1 MMNVLSIHW
10 GKCSGCSIIIDNEIK
25 FATSEERFSRIKSD
39 ESYPKRAIEEA
50 LKFCK
55 INPDELDK
63 VLIAANRVPFIPPLL
78 RIYSKF
84 SLKDHLKLMEEYWY
98 PKLIKNEP
106 VKMIDLFRDRID
118 TNRFPFDQPFV
129 KDLDFEKI
137 EQIQYNKDNDKNISN
152 FFKKTISKHLEIE
165 QEKIIHV
172 EHDTCHGSY
181 GFYGSP
187 IRENN
192 TLIITG
198 DAWGDDTS
206 GTIAIYD
213 SKDNEI
219 KRVKEYDHK
228 DFQLARIYRY
238 TTLLLRMIPNE
249 HEYKVMG
256 LAPYYNGKMIQ
267 EVEKV
272 YDKMLKINGLD
283 FEFNSEIKDIY
294 QYLKEN
300 LNEFRFDHI
309 AAGIQSFSEK
319 ILVKWFTNAL
329 KKYNSNSIV
338 FSGGVSLNIK
348 ANLMIS
354 KIENLKKFFVCGG
367 GGDETLPIGACYHY
381 AEQQKIEPKPL
392 ESLYLGTNAEYTD
405 NEIKIFDDYKV
416 NKFENIE
423 QVIDL
428 VLENKILATCRGRA
442 EMGPRSLGNRSI
454 LADPRETSNIQ
465 KINTAIKNRD
475 FWMPFSPIVL
485 SEYQSELID
494 NPKKL
499 ESPHMT
505 IAFETV
511 DGERKIPAAIHQ
523 ADKTARPQLLKK
535 EVNPQLWELIKGFYD
550 KTGVPSLLNTSFNL
564 HGDAVVESPDDAIQT
579 FIKSELDILLFDNMV
594 ISRKVLS

>member
-78 RIYSKF
+78 RVYSKF

-165 QEKIIHV
+165 QEKIVHV

-309 AAGIQSFSEK
+309 AAGIQLFSEK
-319 ILVKWFTNAL
+319 ILVEWFTNAL
-329 KKYNSNSIV
+329 KEYNSNSIV

-381 AEQQKIEPKPL
+381 AEQQKIKPKPL

-485 SEYQSELID
+485 SEYQSELIY

-564 HGDAVVESPDDAIQT
+564 HGEPIVNNIHDALHVFENSKLDVLWLDRHIIQ
-579 FIKSELDILLFDNMV
+579 K
-594 ISRKVLS
+594 

>member
-78 RIYSKF
+78 RVYSKF

-309 AAGIQSFSEK
+309 AAGIQLFSEK
-319 ILVKWFTNAL
+319 ILVEWFTNAL
-329 KKYNSNSIV
+329 KEYNSNSIV

-485 SEYQSELID
+485 SEYQSELIY

-564 HGDAVVESPDDAIQT
+564 HGEPIVNNIHDALHVFENSKLDVLWLDRHIIQ
-579 FIKSELDILLFDNMV
+579 K
-594 ISRKVLS
+594 

>member
-1 MMNVLSIHW
+1 MNVLSIHW

-78 RIYSKF
+78 RVYSKF

-309 AAGIQSFSEK
+309 AAGIQLFSEK
-319 ILVKWFTNAL
+319 ILVEWFTNAL
-329 KKYNSNSIV
+329 KEYNSNSIV

-381 AEQQKIEPKPL
+381 AEQQKIKPKPL

-485 SEYQSELID
+485 SEYQSELIY

-535 EVNPQLWELIKGFYD
+535 EVNPQLWGLIKGFYD

-564 HGDAVVESPDDAIQT
+564 HGEPIVNNIHDALHVFENSKLDVLWLDRHIIQ
-579 FIKSELDILLFDNMV
+579 K
-594 ISRKVLS
+594 

>member
-381 AEQQKIEPKPL
+381 AEQQKIKPKPL

-485 SEYQSELID
+485 SEYQSELIY

-564 HGDAVVESPDDAIQT
+564 HGEPIVNNIHDALHVFENSKLDVLWLDRHIIQ
-579 FIKSELDILLFDNMV
+579 K
-594 ISRKVLS
+594 

>member
-78 RIYSKF
+78 RVYSKF

-165 QEKIIHV
+165 QEKIVHV

-485 SEYQSELID
+485 SEYQSELIY

-564 HGDAVVESPDDAIQT
+564 HGEPIVNNIHDALHVFENSKLDVLWLDRHIIQ
-579 FIKSELDILLFDNMV
+579 K
-594 ISRKVLS
+594 

>member
-165 QEKIIHV
+165 QEKIVHV

-213 SKDNEI
+213 SKNNEI

-309 AAGIQSFSEK
+309 AAGIQLFSEK
-319 ILVKWFTNAL
+319 ILVEWFTNAL
-329 KKYNSNSIV
+329 KEYNSNSIV

-381 AEQQKIEPKPL
+381 AEQQKIKPKPL

-564 HGDAVVESPDDAIQT
+564 HGEPIVNNIHDALHVFENSKLDVLWLDRHIIQ
-579 FIKSELDILLFDNMV
+579 K
-594 ISRKVLS
+594 

>member
-78 RIYSKF
+78 RVYSKF

-165 QEKIIHV
+165 QEKIVHV

-309 AAGIQSFSEK
+309 AAGIQLFSEK

-381 AEQQKIEPKPL
+381 AEQQKIKPKPL

-485 SEYQSELID
+485 SEYQSELIY

-564 HGDAVVESPDDAIQT
+564 HGEPIVNNIHDALHVFENSKLDVLWLDRHIIQ
-579 FIKSELDILLFDNMV
+579 K
-594 ISRKVLS
+594 

>member
-78 RIYSKF
+78 RVYSKF

-213 SKDNEI
+213 SENNKI

-228 DFQLARIYRY
+228 NFQLARIYRY

-309 AAGIQSFSEK
+309 AAGIQLFSEK
-319 ILVKWFTNAL
+319 ILVEWFTNAL
-329 KKYNSNSIV
+329 KEYNSNSIV

-381 AEQQKIEPKPL
+381 AEQQKIKPKPL

-535 EVNPQLWELIKGFYD
+535 EVNPQLWGLIKGFYD

-564 HGDAVVESPDDAIQT
+564 HGEPIVNNIHDALHVFENSKLDVLWLDRHIIQ
-579 FIKSELDILLFDNMV
+579 K
-594 ISRKVLS
+594 

>member
-165 QEKIIHV
+165 QEKIVHV

-329 KKYNSNSIV
+329 KEYNSNSIV

-485 SEYQSELID
+485 SEYQSELIY

-564 HGDAVVESPDDAIQT
+564 HGEPIVNNIHDALHVFENSKLDVLWLDRHIIQ
-579 FIKSELDILLFDNMV
+579 K
-594 ISRKVLS
+594 

>member
-165 QEKIIHV
+165 QEKIVHV

-381 AEQQKIEPKPL
+381 AEQQKIKPKPL

-535 EVNPQLWELIKGFYD
+535 EVNPQLWGLIKGFYD

-564 HGDAVVESPDDAIQT
+564 HGEPIVNNIHDALHVFENSKLDVLWLDRHIIQ
-579 FIKSELDILLFDNMV
+579 K
-594 ISRKVLS
+594 

>member
-78 RIYSKF
+78 RVYSKF

-381 AEQQKIEPKPL
+381 AEQQKIKPKPL

-535 EVNPQLWELIKGFYD
+535 EVNPQLWGLIKGFYD

-564 HGDAVVESPDDAIQT
+564 HGEPIVNNIHDALHVFENSKLDVLWLDRHIIQ
-579 FIKSELDILLFDNMV
+579 K
-594 ISRKVLS
+594 

>member
-165 QEKIIHV
+165 QEKIVHV

-213 SKDNEI
+213 SKNNEI

-319 ILVKWFTNAL
+319 ILVEWFTNSL
-329 KKYNSNSIV
+329 KEYNSDSIV
-338 FSGGVSLNIK
+338 FSGGISLNIK

-535 EVNPQLWELIKGFYD
+535 EVNPQLWGLIKGFYD

-564 HGDAVVESPDDAIQT
+564 HGEPIVNNIHDALHVFENSKLDVLWLDRHIIQ
-579 FIKSELDILLFDNMV
+579 K
-594 ISRKVLS
+594 

>member
-78 RIYSKF
+78 RVYSKF

-165 QEKIIHV
+165 QEKIVHV

-213 SKDNEI
+213 SKNNEI

-309 AAGIQSFSEK
+309 AAGIQLFSEK
-319 ILVKWFTNAL
+319 ILVEWFTNAL
-329 KKYNSNSIV
+329 KEYNSNSIV

-381 AEQQKIEPKPL
+381 AEQQKIKPKPL

-485 SEYQSELID
+485 SEYQSELIY

-535 EVNPQLWELIKGFYD
+535 EVNPQLWGLIKGFYD

-564 HGDAVVESPDDAIQT
+564 HGEPIVNNIHDALHVFENSKLDVLWLDRHIIQ
-579 FIKSELDILLFDNMV
+579 K
-594 ISRKVLS
+594 

>member
-78 RIYSKF
+78 RVYSKF

-165 QEKIIHV
+165 QEKIVHV

-213 SKDNEI
+213 SKNNEI

-309 AAGIQSFSEK
+309 AAGIQLFSEK
-319 ILVKWFTNAL
+319 ILVEWFTNAL
-329 KKYNSNSIV
+329 KEYNSNSIV

-381 AEQQKIEPKPL
+381 AEQQKIKPKPL

-535 EVNPQLWELIKGFYD
+535 EVNPQLWGLIKGFYD

-564 HGDAVVESPDDAIQT
+564 HGEPIVNNIHDALHVFENSKLDVLWLDRHIIQ
-579 FIKSELDILLFDNMV
+579 K
-594 ISRKVLS
+594 

>member
-78 RIYSKF
+78 RVYSKF

-309 AAGIQSFSEK
+309 AAGIQLFSEK
-319 ILVKWFTNAL
+319 ILVEWFTNAL
-329 KKYNSNSIV
+329 KEYNSNSIV

-535 EVNPQLWELIKGFYD
+535 EVNPQLWGLIKGFYD

-564 HGDAVVESPDDAIQT
+564 HGEPIVNNIHDALHVFENSKLDVLWLDRHIIQ
-579 FIKSELDILLFDNMV
+579 K
-594 ISRKVLS
+594 

>member
-78 RIYSKF
+78 RVYSKF

-165 QEKIIHV
+165 QEKIVHV

-213 SKDNEI
+213 SKNNEI

-381 AEQQKIEPKPL
+381 AEQQKIKPKPL

-535 EVNPQLWELIKGFYD
+535 EVNPQLWGLIKGFYD

-564 HGDAVVESPDDAIQT
+564 HGEPIVNNIHDALHVFENSKLDVLWLDRHIIQ
-579 FIKSELDILLFDNMV
+579 K
-594 ISRKVLS
+594 

>member
-78 RIYSKF
+78 RVYSKF

-165 QEKIIHV
+165 QEKIVHV

-309 AAGIQSFSEK
+309 AAGIQLFSEK
-319 ILVKWFTNAL
+319 ILVEWFTNAL
-329 KKYNSNSIV
+329 KEYNSNSIV

-381 AEQQKIEPKPL
+381 AEQQKIKPKPL

-535 EVNPQLWELIKGFYD
+535 EVNPQLWGLIKGFYD

-564 HGDAVVESPDDAIQT
+564 HGEPIVNNIHDALHVFENSKLDVLWLDRHIIQ
-579 FIKSELDILLFDNMV
+579 K
-594 ISRKVLS
+594 

>member
-78 RIYSKF
+78 RVYSKF

-165 QEKIIHV
+165 QEKIVHV

-381 AEQQKIEPKPL
+381 AEQQKIKPKPL

-564 HGDAVVESPDDAIQT
+564 HGEPIVNNIHDALHVFENSKLDVLWLDRHIIQ
-579 FIKSELDILLFDNMV
+579 K
-594 ISRKVLS
+594 

>member
-55 INPDELDK
+55 INPNELDK

-78 RIYSKF
+78 RVYSKF

-213 SKDNEI
+213 SKNNEI

-256 LAPYYNGKMIQ
+256 LAPYYNGKIIQ

-283 FEFNSEIKDIY
+283 FEFNSEIKNIY

-309 AAGIQSFSEK
+309 AAGIQLFSEK
-319 ILVKWFTNAL
+319 ILVEWFTNAL
-329 KKYNSNSIV
+329 KEYNSNSIV

-381 AEQQKIEPKPL
+381 AEQQKIKPKPL

-485 SEYQSELID
+485 SEYQSELIY

-564 HGDAVVESPDDAIQT
+564 HGEPIVNNIHDALHVFENSKLDVLWLDRHIIQ
-579 FIKSELDILLFDNMV
+579 K
-594 ISRKVLS
+594 

>member
-78 RIYSKF
+78 RVYSKF

-165 QEKIIHV
+165 QEKIVHV

-309 AAGIQSFSEK
+309 AAGIQLFSEK
-319 ILVKWFTNAL
+319 ILVEWFTNAL
-329 KKYNSNSIV
+329 KEYNSNSIV

-535 EVNPQLWELIKGFYD
+535 EVNPQLWGLIKGFYD

-564 HGDAVVESPDDAIQT
+564 HGEPIVNNIHDALHVFENSKLDVLWLDRHIIQ
-579 FIKSELDILLFDNMV
+579 K
-594 ISRKVLS
+594 

>member
-78 RIYSKF
+78 RVYSKF

-213 SKDNEI
+213 SKNNEI

-309 AAGIQSFSEK
+309 AAGIQLFSEK
-319 ILVKWFTNAL
+319 ILVEWFTNAL
-329 KKYNSNSIV
+329 KEYNSNSIV

-381 AEQQKIEPKPL
+381 AEQQKIKPKPL

-535 EVNPQLWELIKGFYD
+535 EVNPQLWGLIKGFYD

-564 HGDAVVESPDDAIQT
+564 HGEPIVNNIHDALHVFENSKLDVLWLDRHIIQ
-579 FIKSELDILLFDNMV
+579 K
-594 ISRKVLS
+594 

>member
-78 RIYSKF
+78 RVYSKF

-165 QEKIIHV
+165 QEKIVHV

-213 SKDNEI
+213 SKNNEI

-309 AAGIQSFSEK
+309 AAGIQLFSEK
-319 ILVKWFTNAL
+319 ILVEWFTNAL
-329 KKYNSNSIV
+329 KEYNSNSIV

-381 AEQQKIEPKPL
+381 AEQQKIKPKPL

-564 HGDAVVESPDDAIQT
+564 HGEPIVNNIHDALHVFENSKLDVLWLDRHIIQ
-579 FIKSELDILLFDNMV
+579 K
-594 ISRKVLS
+594 

>member
-564 HGDAVVESPDDAIQT
+564 HGEPIVNNIHDALHVFENSKLDVLWLDRHIIQ
-579 FIKSELDILLFDNMV
+579 K
-594 ISRKVLS
+594 

>member
-78 RIYSKF
+78 RVYSKF

-485 SEYQSELID
+485 SEYQSELIY

-564 HGDAVVESPDDAIQT
+564 HGEPIVNNIHDALHVFENSKLDVLWLDRHIIQ
-579 FIKSELDILLFDNMV
+579 K
-594 ISRKVLS
+594 

>member
-381 AEQQKIEPKPL
+381 AEQQKIKPKPL

-485 SEYQSELID
+485 SEYQSELIY

-535 EVNPQLWELIKGFYD
+535 EVNPQLWGLIKGFYD

-564 HGDAVVESPDDAIQT
+564 HGEPIVNNIHDALHVFENSKLDVLWLDRHIIQ
-579 FIKSELDILLFDNMV
+579 K
-594 ISRKVLS
+594 

>member
-213 SKDNEI
+213 SKNNEI

-309 AAGIQSFSEK
+309 AAGIQLFSEK
-319 ILVKWFTNAL
+319 ILVEWFTNAL
-329 KKYNSNSIV
+329 KEYNSNSIV

-381 AEQQKIEPKPL
+381 AEQQKIKPKPL

-564 HGDAVVESPDDAIQT
+564 HGEPIVNNIHDALHVFENSKLDVLWLDRHIIQ
-579 FIKSELDILLFDNMV
+579 K
-594 ISRKVLS
+594 

>member
-78 RIYSKF
+78 RVYSKF

-213 SKDNEI
+213 SKNNEI

-309 AAGIQSFSEK
+309 AAGIQLFSEK
-319 ILVKWFTNAL
+319 ILVEWFTNAL
-329 KKYNSNSIV
+329 KEYNSNSIV

-535 EVNPQLWELIKGFYD
+535 EVNPQLWGLIKGFYD

-564 HGDAVVESPDDAIQT
+564 HGEPIVNNIHDALHVFENSKLDVLWLDRHIIQ
-579 FIKSELDILLFDNMV
+579 K
-594 ISRKVLS
+594 

>member
-1 MMNVLSIHW
+1 MNVLSIHW

-78 RIYSKF
+78 RVYSKF

-165 QEKIIHV
+165 QEKIVHV

-213 SKDNEI
+213 SKNNEI

-535 EVNPQLWELIKGFYD
+535 EVNPQLWGLIKGFYD

-564 HGDAVVESPDDAIQT
+564 HGEPIVNNIHDALHVFENSKLDVLWLDRHIIQ
-579 FIKSELDILLFDNMV
+579 K
-594 ISRKVLS
+594 

>member
-78 RIYSKF
+78 RVYSKF

-309 AAGIQSFSEK
+309 AAGIQLFSEK
-319 ILVKWFTNAL
+319 ILVEWFTNAL
-329 KKYNSNSIV
+329 KEYNSNSIV

-381 AEQQKIEPKPL
+381 AEQQKIKPKPL

-535 EVNPQLWELIKGFYD
+535 EVNPQLWGLIKGFYD

-564 HGDAVVESPDDAIQT
+564 HGEPIVNNIHDALHVFENSKLDVLWLDRHIIQ
-579 FIKSELDILLFDNMV
+579 K
-594 ISRKVLS
+594 

>member
-1 MMNVLSIHW
+1 MNVLSIHW

-78 RIYSKF
+78 RVYSKF

-381 AEQQKIEPKPL
+381 AEQQKIKPKPL

-564 HGDAVVESPDDAIQT
+564 HGEPIVNNIHDALHVFENSKLDVLWLDRHIIQ
-579 FIKSELDILLFDNMV
+579 K
-594 ISRKVLS
+594 

>member
-213 SKDNEI
+213 SKNNEI

-319 ILVKWFTNAL
+319 ILVEWFTNSL
-329 KKYNSNSIV
+329 KEYNSDSIV
-338 FSGGVSLNIK
+338 FSGGISLNIK

-485 SEYQSELID
+485 SEYQSELIY

-535 EVNPQLWELIKGFYD
+535 EVNPQLWGLIKGFYD

-564 HGDAVVESPDDAIQT
+564 HGEPIVNNIHDALHVFENSKLDVLWLDRHIIQ
-579 FIKSELDILLFDNMV
+579 K
-594 ISRKVLS
+594 

>member
-309 AAGIQSFSEK
+309 AAGIQLFSEK
-319 ILVKWFTNAL
+319 ILVEWFTNAL
-329 KKYNSNSIV
+329 KEYNSNSIV

-381 AEQQKIEPKPL
+381 AEQQKIKPKPL

-485 SEYQSELID
+485 SEYQSELIY

-564 HGDAVVESPDDAIQT
+564 HGEPIVNNIHDALHVFENSKLDVLWLDRHIIQ
-579 FIKSELDILLFDNMV
+579 K
-594 ISRKVLS
+594 

>member
-309 AAGIQSFSEK
+309 AAGIQLFSEK
-319 ILVKWFTNAL
+319 ILVEWFTNAL
-329 KKYNSNSIV
+329 KEYNSNSIV

-564 HGDAVVESPDDAIQT
+564 HGEPIVNNIHDALHVFENSKLDVLWLDRHIIQ
-579 FIKSELDILLFDNMV
+579 K
-594 ISRKVLS
+594 

>member
-309 AAGIQSFSEK
+309 AAGIQLFSEK
-319 ILVKWFTNAL
+319 ILVEWFTNAL
-329 KKYNSNSIV
+329 KEYNSNSIV

-485 SEYQSELID
+485 SEYQSELIY

-535 EVNPQLWELIKGFYD
+535 EVNPQLWGLIKGFYD

-564 HGDAVVESPDDAIQT
+564 HGEPIVNNIHDALHVFENSKLDVLWLDRHIIQ
-579 FIKSELDILLFDNMV
+579 K
-594 ISRKVLS
+594 